1 MSASLRPDET
11 VQKLLISSP
20 SRFVGEFCQS
30 DLLVTHAWPDKTR
43 SFSARLDEG
52 PASRSAYII
61 CFRTESYERR
71 PGVPVPDYSAAG
83 PIICAYFSVLFGK
96 RFDFHGLLEGSGFF
110 NLPNLSEYFS
120 LADHRLP
127 QNSHAPRKGVSIPL
141 NLAEVQRLLPV
152 LTGSGIATEAIRTF
166 QFASRFY
173 LQALQAY
180 ESDPEV
186 AYLHLITA
194 GEILSNAHA
203 FEERDLLDAEVAA
216 GLERVS
222 IELNGGDQIA
232 RAIRSRMYTVR
243 RRFEKTLSCLLTAP
257 FFEGHETEQDW
268 MAINKESISKRLL
281 AAYDLR
287 SKYVHAGTMFGAWA
301 SSAGRWE
308 VQVGKPVVDD
318 KDFAKILHRAP
329 TFMGMERVLRYA
341 LLNYIHRAG
350 AAIHECLAAEV

>member
-1 MSASLRPDET
+1 MSHSLRPDET

-20 SRFVGEFCQS
+20 SRFVGEFDQS

-52 PASRSAYII
+52 PASRSAYMV
-61 CFRTESYERR
+61 CFRTTPHKKR
-71 PGVPVPDYSAAG
+71 PGVPVPDYSATG

-96 RFDFHGLLEGSGFF
+96 RFDFHGLIEGSGFF

-127 QNSHAPRKGVSIPL
+127 QNSHAPRKGVGIPL
-141 NLAEVQRLLPV
+141 NLAEVKRLLPV
-152 LTGSGIATEAIRTF
+152 LTSSGIAKEAIQTF

-194 GEILSNAHA
+194 GEILSNAHS
-203 FEERDLLDAEVAA
+203 FEERDLLDAQVVA
-216 GLERVS
+216 GLERIS
-222 IELNGGDQIA
+222 AELNGGDRIA
-232 RAIRSRMYTVR
+232 SAIRSRMYSVR
-243 RRFEKTLSCLLTAP
+243 RRFVKTLSRLLTAP

-268 MAINKESISKRLL
+268 MAISKESISRRLL

-287 SKYVHAGTMFGAWA
+287 SRYVHAGTVFGAWT

-308 VQVGKPVVDD
+308 VQMGKPLVDD
-318 KDFAKILHRAP
+318 KDFAKLLHRAP

-350 AAIHECLAAEV
+350 AEIHECLAAEV